1 MSGKFSFRSDSSKVG
16 VVFQRLLRCFCFQP
30 SSSGAAANM
39 PTSCWLTCCDL
50 ADLRLH
56 TKMLMSANAP
66 VLANMLLL
74 ANVLLRANM
83 PLLAGCIAQSAESK

>member
-1 MSGKFSFRSDSSKVG
+1 MATAAK
-16 VVFQRLLRCFCFQP
+16 L
-30 SSSGAAANM
+30 AAASCHTSET
-39 PTSCWLTCCDL
+39 PADTLTSCWLTCCDL

-74 ANVLLRANM
+74 ANVLLHANM
-83 PLLAGCIAQSAESK
+83 SLLAVYIAQSAESKRACVVC